1 MKKTV
6 IDAMGQAC
14 PIPVVRASRAVQ
26 ELGGAGEVEI
36 RVDNEAAVQNLLRM
50 AEGFHAGSSWE
61 QLGDKA
67 YVVHVMTEGA
77 VVPEETPAP
86 ACPAERPAAGP
97 LVVAVDTQFM
107 GRGSEELGATLMK
120 GFLYALGQ
128 LPQLP
133 ETMLFYNGGAF
144 LTTAGSASLEDLRAL
159 EERGVKILTCGT
171 CLNYYGLSEKLEVGG
186 VTNMY
191 DIVQTL
197 AAAGSVIKP

>member
-26 ELGGAGEVEI
+26 ELGGAGEVEV

-128 LPQLP
+128 L
-133 ETMLFYNGGAF
+133 FYNGGAF